1 MEKEGKNHVLSGA
14 IVFRQRRSP
23 MSGKSPSQSYAE
35 GAADAQQPGADPD
48 GSAVHTPE
56 GTLCAVYTDAWGT
69 LNAQSDLDCFVCGFR
84 LGAQMALDAFK
95 ND

>member
-1 MEKEGKNHVLSGA
+1 MAFLEQFFFGNVD
-14 IVFRQRRSP
+14 P
-23 MSGKSPSQSYAE
+23 QSRE
-35 GAADAQQPGADPD
+35 CLHPKTMRKAQQTLSSLEQTLMDQLP
-48 GSAVHTPE
+48 TPQRE
-56 GTLCAVYTDAWGT
+56 LFVQYTDTWGT